1 MNGIYQNF
9 QIDLSNNNN
18 FVQYNT
24 IQGDGNGIRGFEV
37 ELIENK
43 KPYIISDDVEVFIA
57 GTKPDTKQIF
67 NSCEVTEQGT
77 ILVDVT
83 TQMSAVAGR
92 GNYQIVLISKTTNQ
106 QIKSFP
112 FIIYVKKSAFN
123 AETITSSNEFH
134 ALNGMVNKIE
144 STLNKTDLVD
154 SMLESSSQILEDTT
168 TAYDNAVKSLEK
180 AQDAIET
187 AESINSTALESAEN
201 AKQSEENS
209 LLYSNLSKS
218 YAVGTNDESR
228 ENDSTDNAKYYKE
241 QAESS
246 STSALQSANLASQK
260 ADDASASE
268 MKAQQY
274 AANASAS
281 EANAKSSADNAK
293 TSEENAAQSSSDA
306 LQSAANSEN
315 SAAASAQSAKKAL
328 ESATNAG
335 TSETSA
341 KTYAENA
348 EKSAQRA
355 EDIVGI
361 TIATPEHAGIVK
373 PDGTT
378 ITVDEDGTLHGANNV
393 DGQSIVKTDDNVLKV
408 SDAVLNRLDSLSN
421 ANDELSEYVD
431 NRFDAIEDNFG
442 TVDNKI
448 ETLEY
453 NLDTTFDE
461 ETERNNIVSGEK
473 LSTILGK
480 IKKWFSDLKTV
491 AFTGSYNDLLEKPD
505 NVTRTGR
512 VPNRILVT
520 DNSGNVQDGG
530 LITASELIYLQ
541 GIHENIQNKLSDLN
555 ARSGYVPI
563 LNSDWNSPSGN
574 ALGDNYI
581 RAFISND
588 DPLVVDLGADYKLNG
603 QSAYPNIRVTRAYTD
618 QDGSNIKTTYATKG
632 QLNNYLPLSGG
643 CMAGNISTTEGAIYQ
658 TDGNIKMKW
667 ANGEYLNNYLANIK
681 NSIINSQ
688 IKVVN
693 VKFAMTGA
701 AEHDVT
707 INYREHGFTQCP
719 SWNLYCS
726 NLENTYR
733 YDCYADGNIIRILT
747 RRFSG
752 YGQDTDS
759 FFIHMV
765 GI

>member
-1 MNGIYQNF
+1 MNRIYHHY
-9 QIDLSNNNN
+9 QIDLSGNNN

-24 IQGDGNGIRGFEV
+24 VQGDGNGVRGFEI
-37 ELIENK
+37 ELTEK
-43 KPYIISDDVEVFIA
+43 SKPYTINTDVEVFIA

-92 GNYQIVLISKTTNQ
+92 GNYQIVLISKTTNKQ
-106 QIKSFP
+106 LKSFP
-112 FIIYVKKSAFN
+112 FIIYVKEAAFN
-123 AETITSSNEFH
+123 AGNITSSDEFH

-154 SMLESSSQILEDTT
+154 NMLESSSKILDDTT

-180 AQDAIET
+180 AQDAIDT
-187 AESINSTALESAEN
+187 AESINSTAQESAEN

-246 STSALQSANLASQK
+246 SASAVQSANLASKK
-260 ADDASASE
+260 ADDTSS
-268 MKAQQY
+268 
-274 AANASAS
+274 S
-281 EANAKSSADNAK
+281 EANARQYASNASSSESSAKESAENAK
-293 TSEENAAQSSSDA
+293 LSAEIAAQSSSDA
-306 LQSAANSEN
+306 LQSAAE
-315 SAAASAQSAKKAL
+315 SAKSAEKAL
-328 ESATNAG
+328 ASATNAG
-335 TSETSA
+335 TSEASA

-373 PDGTT
+373 PDGIT
-378 ITVDEDGTLHGANNV
+378 ITVDEDGTLHGANTVDV

-408 SDAVLNRLDSLSN
+408 SDAVLNRLDRLSN
-421 ANDELSEYVD
+421 ANDELSEYID

-491 AFTGSYNDLLEKPD
+491 AFTGSYNDLINKPD
-505 NVTRTGR
+505 IPSVGNGTISITQNGVDKGSFSM
-512 VPNRILVT
+512 NQ
-520 DNSGNVQDGG
+520 SGNTTIALTDTNTDTNTWRGIQDNLTSRSTTDSLSANMGW
-530 LITASELIYLQ
+530 YLAN
-541 GIHENIQNKLSDLN
+541 GYARDNTKL
-555 ARSGYVPI
+555 PI
-563 LNSDWNSPSGN
+563 
-574 ALGDNYI
+574 
-581 RAFISND
+581 
-588 DPLVVDLGADYKLNG
+588 
-603 QSAYPNIRVTRAYTD
+603 
-618 QDGSNIKTTYATKG
+618 
-632 QLNNYLPLSGG
+632 SGG
-643 CMAGNISTTEGAIYQ
+643 TMTGNIETNQGAIYQ
-658 TDGNIKMKW
+658 TDGNIKMAW

-681 NSIINSQ
+681 NSITNSQ

-693 VKFAMTGA
+693 IKYAMTGA
-701 AEHDVT
+701 GEHEAT

-719 SWNLYCS
+719 MWNLYCS

-733 YDCYADGNIIRILT
+733 YDCYADGNIIKILT
-747 RRFSG
+747 KRFSG
-752 YGQDTDS
+752 YGQDTDA

>member
-1 MNGIYQNF
+1 MNKTFQYY
-9 QIDLSNNNN
+9 QIDLSSNNN
-18 FVQYNT
+18 FTQYNT
-24 IQGDGNGIRGFEV
+24 IQGDGNDIRGFEV
-37 ELIENK
+37 ELIENN

-57 GTKPDTKQIF
+57 GTKPDTKHIF
-67 NSCEVTEQGT
+67 NSCEITEDRKIFVNVTS
-77 ILVDVT
+77 
-83 TQMSAVAGR
+83 QMSAITGR
-92 GNYQIVLISKTTNQ
+92 GDYQIVLISKTNNQ
-106 QIKSFP
+106 QLKSFP
-112 FIIYVKKSAFN
+112 FIIYVKKAAFD
-123 AETITSSNEFH
+123 AEIITSSNEFQ
-134 ALNGMVNKIE
+134 ALTCMVNKID

-154 SMLESSSQILEDTT
+154 NMLESSSKILEDTT
-168 TAYDNAVKSLEK
+168 AAYENAVNSLEK
-180 AQDAIET
+180 AQEAIDT
-187 AESINSTALESAEN
+187 AESINSTAQEYADY

-209 LLYSNLSKS
+209 ALYSNMAKS
-218 YAVGTNDESR
+218 YAVGTNNEIR
-228 ENDSTDNAKYYKE
+228 ENDAADNAKYYKE

-293 TSEENAAQSSSDA
+293 TSEENAAQSSCDA

-378 ITVDEDGTLHGANNV
+378 ITVDEDGTLHGANTVDV

-491 AFTGSYNDLLEKPD
+491 AYTGSYNEI
-505 NVTRTGR
+505 GR
-512 VPNRILVT
+512 
-520 DNSGNVQDGG
+520 
-530 LITASELIYLQ
+530 A
-541 GIHENIQNKLSDLN
+541 
-555 ARSGYVPI
+555 
-563 LNSDWNSPSGN
+563 
-574 ALGDNYI
+574 
-581 RAFISND
+581 
-588 DPLVVDLGADYKLNG
+588 
-603 QSAYPNIRVTRAYTD
+603 
-618 QDGSNIKTTYATKG
+618 
-632 QLNNYLPLSGG
+632 
-643 CMAGNISTTEGAIYQ
+643 
-658 TDGNIKMKW
+658 
-667 ANGEYLNNYLANIK
+667 
-681 NSIINSQ
+681 
-688 IKVVN
+688 
-693 VKFAMTGA
+693 
-701 AEHDVT
+701 
-707 INYREHGFTQCP
+707 HG
-719 SWNLYCS
+719 
-726 NLENTYR
+726 
-733 YDCYADGNIIRILT
+733 
-747 RRFSG
+747 
-752 YGQDTDS
+752 
-759 FFIHMV
+759 
-765 GI
+765 

>member
-92 GNYQIVLISKTTNQ
+92 GNYQIVLISQTTNQ

-112 FIIYVKKSAFN
+112 FIIYVKESAFN

-293 TSEENAAQSSSDA
+293 TSEENAAQSSCDA

-378 ITVDEDGTLHGANNV
+378 ITVDEDGTLHGANTVDV

-491 AFTGSYNDLLEKPD
+491 AFTGSYNDLINKPVIPTVGNGTVTIMQNNAQKGTFSMNQSGDTTIKLTDTNTDTWRGIQD
-505 NVTRTGR
+505 N
-512 VPNRILVT
+512 
-520 DNSGNVQDGG
+520 
-530 LITASELIYLQ
+530 
-541 GIHENIQNKLSDLN
+541 
-555 ARSGYVPI
+555 
-563 LNSDWNSPSGN
+563 LNSQSTTDSLSANMGWYLANGY
-574 ALGDNYI
+574 ARDN
-581 RAFISND
+581 
-588 DPLVVDLGADYKLNG
+588 
-603 QSAYPNIRVTRAYTD
+603 
-618 QDGSNIKTTYATKG
+618 TK
-632 QLNNYLPLSGG
+632 LPLSGG
-643 CMAGNISTTEGAIYQ
+643 TMTGNIETNQGAIYQ
-658 TDGNIKMKW
+658 TDGNIKMAW

-681 NSIINSQ
+681 NSITASQ
-688 IKVVN
+688 FKVVN
-693 VKFAMTGA
+693 IKYAMTSA
-701 AEHDVT
+701 SEHEAT

-733 YDCYADGNIIRILT
+733 YDCYADGNIIKILT
-747 RRFSG
+747 KRFSG
-752 YGQDTDS
+752 HGQDTDS
-759 FFIHMV
+759 FFIHLV